1 MDRYRL
7 NRKQLTEL
15 KAEHRRTTDKRCA
28 DRLKAVFLLGSGWS
42 TGQIAE
48 ALLIDGQTV
57 RHQFRRYR
65 EGGVAAL
72 IDRETGDSDPRL
84 SETQLAELDQQLAEV
99 LHLNAQKVIRTVEQR
114 RGVRYSE
121 RGMTHLLHRLG
132 YVYKKPVLVPGKADA
147 EAQEAFVDTYQK
159 LKENQHKD
167 DPVYFM
173 DATHPH
179 HNPVLAYG
187 WIRRG
192 EAYAIP
198 GNTGR
203 QRLNIN
209 GAVDIDTLTPVIRYD
224 DTINADST
232 IALFRQVEARHPTAR
247 VIPVICDNARYYR
260 SRKVREHLQNSRIEL
275 IFLPPYSP
283 NLNLIERYWKFFKKK
298 VLYDRYYETFDEF
311 KAACSDFFKK
321 SASYVDELRSLLV
334 ENFQIISP

>member
-1 MDRYRL
+1 M
-7 NRKQLTEL
+7 
-15 KAEHRRTTDKRCA
+15 
-28 DRLKAVFLLGSGWS
+28 
-42 TGQIAE
+42 
-48 ALLIDGQTV
+48 
-57 RHQFRRYR
+57 
-65 EGGVAAL
+65 AARA
-72 IDRETGDSDPRL
+72 I
-84 SETQLAELDQQLAEV
+84 
-99 LHLNAQKVIRTVEQR
+99 
-114 RGVRYSE
+114 
-121 RGMTHLLHRLG
+121 
-132 YVYKKPVLVPGKADA
+132 
-147 EAQEAFVDTYQK
+147 
-159 LKENQHKD
+159 
-167 DPVYFM
+167 
-173 DATHPH
+173 
-179 HNPVLAYG
+179 G

-192 EAYAIP
+192 EDYAIP

-298 VLYDRYYETFDEF
+298 ALYDRYYETFDEF